1 MKLSF
6 LALAAWLAFATA
18 AAQATGTILIQ
29 QKSGESNEYDNV
41 AIKILHGS
49 LYLTTA
55 DGRGTLVISR
65 AACSHQDQLM
75 VCFATNATLVQS
87 GSTSPLDFERGTI
100 YINNTD
106 SPQPLVLST
115 TKVPAH
121 GILVSLTTKIGT
133 YIGLTGRIDKVVP
146 Q

>member
-1 MKLSF
+1 MKLSV
-6 LALAAWLAFATA
+6 LALAGWLVFATA
-18 AAQATGTILIQ
+18 TAQATGTILIQ
-29 QKSGESNEYDNV
+29 QSSGQSNEYDNV

-55 DGRGTLVISR
+55 DGRGTLVITR

-87 GSTSPLDFERGTI
+87 GQTSPLDFDRGTI

-106 SPQPLVLST
+106 AQQPLVLST
-115 TKVPAH
+115 AKVPAH
-121 GILVSLTTKIGT
+121 GILVSLTTKRGT
-133 YIGLTGRIDKVVP
+133 YIGLTGRIDKVTQP
-146 Q
+146 

>member
-1 MKLSF
+1 MKLSV
-6 LALAAWLAFATA
+6 LALAGWLALATA

-29 QKSGESNEYDNV
+29 QSSGESNTYDNV

-55 DGRGTLVISR
+55 DGRGTLVITR

-87 GSTSPLDFERGTI
+87 GQTSPLDFDRGTI

-106 SPQPLVLST
+106 SQQPLVLST
-115 TKVPAH
+115 AKVPAH
-121 GILVSLTTKIGT
+121 GILVSLTTKRGT
-133 YIGLTGRIDKVVP
+133 YIGLSGRIDKVTQP
-146 Q
+146 